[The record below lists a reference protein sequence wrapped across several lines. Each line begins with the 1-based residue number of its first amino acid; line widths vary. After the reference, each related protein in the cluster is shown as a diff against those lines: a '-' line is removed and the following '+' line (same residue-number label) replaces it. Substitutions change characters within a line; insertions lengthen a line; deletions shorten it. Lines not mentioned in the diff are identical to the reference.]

1 MKGRGGH
8 NSNIPIGAKPL
19 SSIVRS
25 IEFITHITKIIISC
39 FVKTRNN
46 FFSLEMEAINNYFYA
61 HTGTLGTSDS
71 PAFMENMHSAWINS
85 QVNNVPR
92 L

>member
-1 MKGRGGH
+1 MH
-8 NSNIPIGAKPL
+8 IAKN
-19 SSIVRS
+19 
-25 IEFITHITKIIISC
+25 IISC

-46 FFSLEMEAINNYFYA
+46 FFSLEMEAIHNYFYA

-85 QVNNVPR
+85 PVNNVPR
-92 L
+92 LQGRVLRSAECKRLITETGVDILF